1 MEQATRKFCLLFPA
15 SCFQRVDLHKIKQ
28 YMKGGGDKF
37 IFVEDG
43 EPSLVVMS
51 FREYE
56 RLVTAENGGRKHGQ
70 HDFDVVAASFESER
84 MRARQEE
91 VGPWNLGDAPLIP
104 EKRTEHIRLEDL
116 PL

>member
-1 MEQATRKFCLLFPA
+1 M
-15 SCFQRVDLHKIKQ
+15 DLHNIKQ
-28 YMKGGGDKF
+28 YMKGIGDKF
-37 IFVEDG
+37 ILVEDG

-56 RLVTAENGGRKHGQ
+56 KLAAAENGGRKHRQ

-91 VGPWNLGDAPLIP
+91 VGPWNLGDMPAIP